1 VIPSNPTALQLERA
15 QIVKTKAEA
24 AKVKAETRKILNE
37 TRWYPVAALSAV
49 VVAGVGAL
57 AAIMVTAIKVI
68 LAH

>member
-37 TRWYPVAALSAV
+37 TRWYPVAAMSAV
-49 VVAGVGAL
+49 IVAAFGGI
-57 AAIMVTAIKVI
+57 AAITVTAIKVL